1 MADSL
6 KTQFADLLAEG
17 KFEGATDVQEQM
29 ILAAI
34 RANESQRQPN
44 QLQLWLEGN
53 RLERGRLRRLL
64 IAGTAMVLLVL
75 AVAVT
80 LGGGIFAAVAG
91 QGSASNGG
99 LYLFNRFTGDAYW
112 CIPNGACR
120 YLKN

>member
-80 LGGGIFAAVAG
+80 LRGRDFRRCRGP
-91 QGSASNGG
+91 
-99 LYLFNRFTGDAYW
+99 RFSIERRAISVQPLHG
-112 CIPNGACR
+112 
-120 YLKN
+120 